1 MINTRDAAER
11 GIADG
16 DIVDVESCTGAI
28 EVPAQTTT
36 ELMPGVV
43 SLPHGF
49 GHGREGVRLSVAH
62 QRPGASYNDVSDPAR
77 IDALTGNAALNGQP
91 VTVRLRAKAPE
102 VLQPA

>member
-1 MINTRDAAER
+1 
-11 GIADG
+11 
-16 DIVDVESCTGAI
+16 
-28 EVPAQTTT
+28 
-36 ELMPGVV
+36 
-43 SLPHGF
+43 
-49 GHGREGVRLSVAH
+49 LSVAH